1 MGLAKRYFPY
11 NMAAQMFLTA
21 EPRALVQRHYRPAS
35 LHWCQIFHSL
45 IERKLMGLLKRI
57 VVGHDLRCSGD
68 IALQSAFELAMRC
81 TGGHD
86 IAPNIVIGASSTAGS
101 T

>member
-1 MGLAKRYFPY
+1 
-11 NMAAQMFLTA
+11 
-21 EPRALVQRHYRPAS
+21 
-35 LHWCQIFHSL
+35 
-45 IERKLMGLLKRI
+45 MGLLEGI

-86 IAPNIVIGASSTAGS
+86 IAPNIVISALRAQPAQPDRADAPSHRAARLRQQRARRSGDRQNSQLKRVLHMERRKIRNPTI
-101 T
+101 

>member
-1 MGLAKRYFPY
+1 
-11 NMAAQMFLTA
+11 
-21 EPRALVQRHYRPAS
+21 
-35 LHWCQIFHSL
+35 
-45 IERKLMGLLKRI
+45 MGLLKKI

-68 IALQSAFELAMRC
+68 IALQSALELAMRC

-86 IAPNIVIGASSTAGS
+86 IAPNIVIGTSSTAGS